1 MSTRPDEEQLAEKQY
16 VTLLLRLL
24 VDPRGRLV
32 HGEIV
37 TLDAQS
43 RGYFT
48 RWRDLVRLVREA
60 LPR

>member
-1 MSTRPDEEQLAEKQY
+1 MAAQSNEEQLAEKQY

-24 VDPRGRLV
+24 VDQRGRLV
-32 HGEIV
+32 QGEIV

-43 RGYFT
+43 RGHFS